1 MYIFKVFNKRI
12 VILILMGIW
21 KLTLRTPWLY
31 LALQS
36 WKKKKSLLKFDIRYW
51 WFVLLFKLYSI
62 YYTNSSCLAFLSM
75 ASWNQ
80 TLSIVS
86 KKNDKNAMRKY
97 HPSNGVNICYI
108 AKPNS
113 KRYTLIKQL
122 YLHSCKLTNTLI
134 GIQTQNS
141 LCYKF
146 LEPF

>member
-1 MYIFKVFNKRI
+1 MYISLTNKRI
-12 VILILMGIW
+12 VSLILMCVW
-21 KLTLRTPWLY
+21 KLTLKYSVGVLWHY
-31 LALQS
+31 NN
-36 WKKKKSLLKFDIRYW
+36 SLLKFDIRYW

-62 YYTNSSCLAFLSM
+62 YYTISSCLAFLSM

-86 KKNDKNAMRKY
+86 KKNDKNAMWKY

-113 KRYTLIKQL
+113 KRYKLIKQL

-146 LEPF
+146 LVPF